1 MDKRIIR
8 VFLLFCPAATSTTG
22 VSCCSSYSPP
32 PPRHLLSSA
41 AVVDVDV
48 DDVDLA
54 DDVDVDVDDV
64 VPPIHHLHPDLSSSA
79 AVFALIENCSSQS
92 ANRIY
97 TCHLTLSHTD

>member
-8 VFLLFCPAATSTTG
+8 VFLLFCPAATS
-22 VSCCSSYSPP
+22 SSASPAVP
-32 PPRHLLSSA
+32 PIHHLDLSSA

-48 DDVDLA
+48 DDGVDVDDVA

-92 ANRIY
+92 ANRSY
-97 TCHLTLSHTD
+97 TCI